1 MRRKKKDRCPC
12 VSSRHP
18 SAIRLDTNGS
28 CHGFTGGVNLNGG
41 TGRICQPQIVLVLW
55 DHFYIS
61 TPQAVTQAQLLISD
75 LVGGPFMNGIAQ
87 YGISRGSLLNTI
99 VLDTNTHAAPAS
111 WDSTGNSDG
120 NQIKAWLNDGTLTP
134 QSTPTTLYFLFLPTT
149 MQLTNGKNKD
159 GTPNTNVCGWHS
171 SDGNLFWG
179 LVRTDGA
186 DQTTANSFVN
196 SFAFC
201 VSHELVEAFTDC
213 DGNTGYYSSNGCEIG
228 DICETKAFFAYRGW
242 TVEQYWSN
250 WDSACIHGDQPVSV
264 RKFVKGAGFSPIAG
278 LRDLHFSRIG
288 LDTIAR
294 FECLTIT

>member
-1 MRRKKKDRCPC
+1 MRRKHKGRCPC

-18 SAIRLDTNGS
+18 SGARLDTNDS
-28 CHGFTGGVNLNGG
+28 CHNFTGGVQLNPG
-41 TGRICQPQIVLVLW
+41 TGRLCQPQVVLVLW

-61 TPQAVTQAQLLISD
+61 TPQAVTQAQLLFTD
-75 LVGGPFMNGIAQ
+75 LVGGPFMNGLAQ
-87 YGISRGSLLNTI
+87 YGIARGSLHSTI
-99 VLDTNTHAAPAS
+99 VLDTATHPAPAS
-111 WDSTGNSDG
+111 WDSFGTSDRD
-120 NQIKAWLNDGTLTP
+120 QIRAWLNDGTLSP
-134 QSTPTTLYFLFLPTT
+134 QPDGSFIFFLLLPTT
-149 MQLTNGKNKD
+149 TTLTAGKNND

-171 SDGNLFWG
+171 NDGNLFWG
-179 LVRTDGA
+179 LARTDGA
-186 DQTTANSFVN
+186 DQTSGNSFVS
-196 SFAFC
+196 SFSFC
-201 VSHELVEAFTDC
+201 VGHELVEAFTDL
-213 DGNTGYYSSNGCEIG
+213 DGSGYISSNGCEIG

-264 RKFVKGAGFSPIAG
+264 RKFVKGAGFSPITG